1 MIETAIIPVA
11 GLATRFLPVSKE
23 VPKALMPVLNK
34 PMIQFAIE
42 EAYFSGIRRILIIL
56 GPGQSSIKDYLQ
68 NDYATSIKKH
78 ISFKNYK
85 GISKMLARIF
95 ENFKKKSFSFWIRMK
110 AQNFIAD
117 RMNALFREKSWFIP
131 KTYKIHNQF
140 RRSAV

>member
-56 GPGQSSIKDYLQ
+56 GPGQSSIKNYLQ
-68 NDYATSIKKH
+68 NDYATPIKER
-78 ISFKNYK
+78 ISFKNYNQTK
-85 GISKMLARIF
+85 
-95 ENFKKKSFSFWIRMK
+95 N
-110 AQNFIAD
+110 
-117 RMNALFREKSWFIP
+117 
-131 KTYKIHNQF
+131 KTKL
-140 RRSAV
+140 